1 MKQSKFMKRMMVILM
16 GVILIIAAV
25 FQIIQ
30 KSGPL
35 WLNVVL
41 VLLGLFEIG
50 LSVSMMVLEAKVAKE
65 NL

>member
-1 MKQSKFMKRMMVILM
+1 MKRMMVILM
-16 GVILIIAAV
+16 GIILIIAAV
-25 FQIIQ
+25 VQIVQ
-30 KSGPL
+30 KSGSL

-50 LSVSMMVLEAKVAKE
+50 LSVAMMVLEAKVAKE